1 MTGSLLF
8 NSLNNILSR
17 GTRPPSKGIGKRMN
31 IPSRRRLGAA
41 ALIVAGIS
49 AFLVPFLLHSPS
61 TQGTSPS
68 PTTTTGGDNGGKTPT
83 TPSGGSCS
91 EAKSHG
97 PSSHSSGSGNGN
109 GIGNAYGVMKNKLQ
123 TTVALVKA
131 MGGSN
136 PAFHLHHDTDSDN
149 DTTHGHSGVHGHGD
163 HDSSCAAAEE
173 EHEQE

>member
-1 MTGSLLF
+1 
-8 NSLNNILSR
+8 
-17 GTRPPSKGIGKRMN
+17 MN

-41 ALIVAGIS
+41 ALIVAGIG

-61 TQGTSPS
+61 TQGTSPA

-83 TPSGGSCS
+83 TPSGGGGNNSGSGGSCS

-97 PSSHSSGSGNGN
+97 PNSHDSGNSNGN

-131 MGGSN
+131 MGSSN

-149 DTTHGHSGVHGHGD
+149 DAAQGHSGVHGHGD

-173 EHEQE
+173 KHEQQA